1 MKAAR
6 WVLLGCPIIISL
18 LPAPATADL
27 TATARQALAGN
38 AVAVKT
44 LRAAGPAGMEA
55 LLNLAPSEAL
65 AASPAFNAALDTVC
79 AQKDCAASHLYWYTD
94 LEAARAA
101 AKLSG
106 RPILSLRLLGRLD
119 EELSCANSR
128 FFRTVL
134 YANASVSQA
143 LRERFVLHWQSERP
157 VPKVTVDFGDGR
169 RLVGT
174 VTGNSIHYILDSQG
188 RLVDALPGLYGP
200 GAFLRRLE
208 DAAQAAG
215 ALGDL
220 TDAEFGAGLIVYH
233 NERLKTQ
240 AAALVEDFSH
250 VSDKPVE
257 MARAAV
263 ATVWQS
269 RGTGP
274 AAAAEASRRAAS
286 KSYIEWPL
294 LTAVLPNGGQPP
306 RFEGD
311 FESIAF
317 FHRQESELDASSRR
331 LLFAKGGAWV
341 GDKKQDALDHFQKLI
356 SEDTVKNEYVLHGV
370 IHSWL
375 AGGKGVPDLADFDQR
390 VYSYLFLTPG
400 SDPWLGLGPTELFSV
415 LTPAG

>member
-1 MKAAR
+1 M
-6 WVLLGCPIIISL
+6 GCLIATAL
-18 LPAPATADL
+18 LPAPAPAAADL
-27 TATARQALAGN
+27 AATARQALTGN
-38 AVAVKT
+38 ASAVKT

-55 LLNLAPSEAL
+55 LLNLAPSEAVV
-65 AASPAFNAALDTVC
+65 ASPEFNSALDTVC

-94 LEAARAA
+94 LDAAREAAKR
-101 AKLSG
+101 SG

-134 YANASVSQA
+134 YANSKVSRE

-157 VPKVTVDFGDGR
+157 VPRVTVDFGDGH
-169 RLVGT
+169 RLTGT
-174 VTGNSIHYILDSQG
+174 VTGNSIHYILDSNG

-200 GAFLRRLE
+200 GAFLKRLE
-208 DAAQAAG
+208 DAEQEAAVLSKL
-215 ALGDL
+215 A
-220 TDAEFGAGLIVYH
+220 DAEFGSRLNAYH
-233 NERLKTQ
+233 EERLKTQ

-274 AAAAEASRRAAS
+274 AAAVEASLRAAS
-286 KSYIEWPL
+286 KSYVEWPL
-294 LTAVLPNGGQPP
+294 LTAVLPGDQPP
-306 RFEGD
+306 S
-311 FESIAF
+311 FESDFRAITLY
-317 FHRQESELDASSRR
+317 HRSETELDASSRQ

-341 GDKKQDALDHFQKLI
+341 GDKKLDALERFQRLI
-356 SEDTVKNEYVLHGV
+356 TEDTVKNEYVLHGV

-375 AGGKGVPDLADFDQR
+375 ASDKGVPDLAAFDER
-390 VYSYLFLTPG
+390 VYSDLFLTPA

-415 LTPAG
+415 LTPAE